1 MFHTVDGGQ
10 QCPRT
15 CSGSFREQL
24 GSARNCFGIFQGISK
39 NVPGFVW
46 DMCVNILGQV
56 QESNIKTSKPTD
68 KNFIEA
74 HKDEIIK
81 KEFKNSDV
89 TINRFKGLG
98 EMMPAQLKETTMSQ
112 ENRTLLKVQIASKD
126 KKKTHKSVDS
136 LMGKKP
142 ELRFKFIVE
151 NSKKIAAESIL

>member
-1 MFHTVDGGQ
+1 MCIRDRY
-10 QCPRT
+10 CYN
-15 CSGSFREQL
+15 ENQL
-24 GSARNCFGIFQGISK
+24 KDTIAGFGE
-39 NVPGFVW
+39 NANY
-46 DMCVNILGQV
+46 NIQ
-56 QESNIKTSKPTD
+56 
-68 KNFIEA
+68 
-74 HKDEIIK
+74 
-81 KEFKNSDV
+81 
-89 TINRFKGLG
+89 RFKGLG